1 LNTTVG
7 NRVLVPACIART
19 EESKMIIPAFRN
31 LRIRAKL
38 VSVTLFLVLV
48 PLLCI
53 SYLSL
58 DRFGKA
64 LRFAAEEDLDHLVR
78 NVYAM
83 CKIVQE
89 MVQNKVVSDLRVAN
103 DLLFRGGREITIDQN
118 EQVRFAAANQITG
131 EVIDVSV
138 PLWKVGNMV
147 LTGNTKFVDEVQN
160 LVGGTCTIFQRIE
173 GNRLLRTSTNVIDK
187 HGKRG
192 TGTFIPEDSPVT
204 QAILA
209 DLPYKG
215 RAYVVDDWYIT
226 AYEPLKGKDGSVIG
240 ALYVGVKEQSAHSLR
255 GEIKGIRV
263 GETGYVYIMDTRGN
277 LVIHPAREGGN
288 IIDSKDS
295 SGFEYIRAMIE
306 NALTLPEG
314 QIGTIR
320 YPWVNPELGE
330 KKPRVKML
338 KYIYFKPWNWVI
350 AAGTYEEEI
359 FSSLYETERFILLV
373 AFLALVL
380 SVFLTLTLSKVLTKP
395 IQELTEVT
403 TKMVGGD
410 LSQRVMVHG
419 ADEIGVLGT
428 SFNRM
433 ISQIRSYTSD
443 LEKMVGART
452 QELKESREKYRDL
465 SRFLNSILDSATEYA
480 IIALDFYGKITEF
493 NKGAEKIFGWSK
505 EEVTNEE
512 NIAIT
517 ILEEDKKSGV
527 QEWMSKRTRTEG
539 ICELEMTRLRK
550 NGQRFPVLTTVTA
563 IMDPSGKSSGFVEII
578 RDITLRKNLERQ
590 LRETK
595 EFLERIMES
604 SVDGILTTDLKG
616 KLTYV
621 NRAMEE
627 MLGYT
632 RAEILGRHIS
642 NFYVRGIQLAREIM
656 DLLKVAERAENFEM
670 QVRTKSG
677 KDLTILTSLFLLRNE
692 DGVMIGTA
700 GIFKDI
706 TEQKA
711 LEAKLKD
718 AQAYLVEATK
728 MRALGELV
736 AGVAHELNNPLMAS
750 QTILHVILKNV
761 PPGWPE
767 RERLEL
773 IRKCNDRIEKIVDH
787 LREFSRQTKP
797 ELREM
802 DVNQPVENAL
812 MITGQQ
818 LLNHGIT
825 LVRNLAG
832 GLPKVMGDPNQLEQ
846 VFLNLISNARDAIDD
861 AAGHKKEL
869 TIGSSFSEDR
879 GAPSVVVS
887 VKDTGTGIPAEN
899 LNKIF
904 EPFFSTKPV
913 GKGTGL
919 GLSLCFG
926 IVEAH
931 GGRIDVKSKVGEGTE
946 VLVIL
951 PARESGKE
959 PRNDKTDSGGR

>member
-1 LNTTVG
+1 
-7 NRVLVPACIART
+7 
-19 EESKMIIPAFRN
+19 
-31 LRIRAKL
+31 
-38 VSVTLFLVLV
+38 
-48 PLLCI
+48 
-53 SYLSL
+53 
-58 DRFGKA
+58 
-64 LRFAAEEDLDHLVR
+64 
-78 NVYAM
+78 
-83 CKIVQE
+83 
-89 MVQNKVVSDLRVAN
+89 
-103 DLLFRGGREITIDQN
+103 
-118 EQVRFAAANQITG
+118 
-131 EVIDVSV
+131 
-138 PLWKVGNMV
+138 
-147 LTGNTKFVDEVQN
+147 
-160 LVGGTCTIFQRIE
+160 
-173 GNRLLRTSTNVIDK
+173 
-187 HGKRG
+187 
-192 TGTFIPEDSPVT
+192 
-204 QAILA
+204 
-209 DLPYKG
+209 
-215 RAYVVDDWYIT
+215 
-226 AYEPLKGKDGSVIG
+226 
-240 ALYVGVKEQSAHSLR
+240 VGVKEQSAHSFK

-263 GETGYVYIMDTRGN
+263 GDTGYVYIMDSEGN
-277 LVIHPAREGGN
+277 LKVHPAREGGN
-288 IIDSKDS
+288 IIDSQDS
-295 SGFEYIRAMIE
+295 SGFEYIRAMIKDVL
-306 NALTLPEG
+306 ALPEG
-314 QIGTIR
+314 RIGTIR

-338 KYIYFKPWNWVI
+338 KYIYFEPWDWVI

-359 FSSLYETERFILLV
+359 FSSLHETQRFILLLV
-373 AFLALVL
+373 FLALAFGF
-380 SVFLTLTLSKVLTKP
+380 FLTLTLSKVLTKP
-395 IQELTEVT
+395 IQELTEIT
-403 TKMVGGD
+403 SKMVGGD
-410 LSQRVMVHG
+410 LSQRVKVHG

-433 ISQIRSYTSD
+433 ISQIQNYTSD

-480 IIALDFYGKITEF
+480 IVALDFYGRIMEF
-493 NKGAEKIFGWSK
+493 NKGAEKLFGWKK
-505 EEVTNEE
+505 EEVINKE
-512 NIAIT
+512 NIAVT
-517 ILEEDKKSGV
+517 IVTEDKKSGV

-539 ICELEMTRLRK
+539 LCELEMTRVRK

-578 RDITLRKNLERQ
+578 RDITVRKNLERQ

-627 MLGYT
+627 MLGYP
-632 RAEILGRHIS
+632 RGEILGIHIS
-642 NFYVRGIQLAREIM
+642 NFYVRGMQLAREIM
-656 DLLKVAERAENFEM
+656 DLLRVSERAENYEM
-670 QVRTKSG
+670 EVKTKAG
-677 KDLTILTSLFLLRNE
+677 KALTILTSLFLLRNE
-692 DGVMIGTA
+692 DDVIIGTA

-718 AQAYLVEATK
+718 AQAYLIEASK

-750 QTILHVILKNV
+750 QTILHVILKNLPV
-761 PPGWPE
+761 GWPE

-797 ELREM
+797 EFQEI

-825 LVRNLAG
+825 LVRHLAG

-861 AAGHKKEL
+861 AAGRKKEL
-869 TIGSSFSEDR
+869 TIRSSISEDG

-887 VKDTGTGIPAEN
+887 VKDTGTGIPPEN
-899 LNKIF
+899 LSKIF

-931 GGRIDVKSKVGEGTE
+931 GGKIDIKSKVGEGTE
-946 VLVIL
+946 ISVIL
-951 PARESGKE
+951 PTRESGKE
-959 PRNDKTDSGGR
+959 P

>member
-1 LNTTVG
+1 
-7 NRVLVPACIART
+7 
-19 EESKMIIPAFRN
+19 MIIPAFGN
-31 LRIRAKL
+31 LKIRAKL

-48 PLLCI
+48 PLLCV

-78 NVYAM
+78 NIYAI
-83 CKIVQE
+83 CKVQQE
-89 MVQNKVVSDLRVAN
+89 MVQSKVVSDLRVAN
-103 DLLFRGGREITIDQN
+103 DLLFRHSPQITVV
-118 EQVRFAAANQITG
+118 EKELVRFAAANQFTG
-131 EVIDVSV
+131 EMISVSV
-138 PLWKVGNMV
+138 PLWKVGDMV
-147 LTGNTKFVDEVQN
+147 LTGDTRFVDEVQN

-173 GNRLLRTSTNVIDK
+173 GNRLLRTSTNVIGK
-187 HGKRG
+187 EGKRG
-192 TGTFIPEDSPVT
+192 IGTFIPADSPVT

-209 DLPYKG
+209 DRPYRG
-215 RAYVVDDWYIT
+215 RAYVVNDWYIT

-240 ALYVGVKEQSAHSLR
+240 ALYVGVKEQSAHSFK

-263 GETGYVYIMDTRGN
+263 GDTGYVYIMDSEGN
-277 LVIHPAREGGN
+277 LKVHPAREGGN

-295 SGFEYIRAMIE
+295 SGFEYIRAMIKS
-306 NALTLPEG
+306 ALALPEG

-338 KYIYFKPWNWVI
+338 KYIYFKPWDWII

-359 FSSLYETERFILLV
+359 FSSLHETERFIVLLV
-373 AFLALVL
+373 FLALTFGF
-380 SVFLTLTLSKVLTKP
+380 FLTLTLSKVLTKP
-395 IQELTEVT
+395 IQELTEIT
-403 TKMVGGD
+403 TKMVSGD
-410 LSQRVMVHG
+410 LSQRVKVHG

-433 ISQIRSYTSD
+433 ISQIQNYTSD
-443 LEKMVGART
+443 LEKMVEART

-493 NKGAEKIFGWSK
+493 NKGAEKLFDWKK
-505 EEVTNEE
+505 EEVVNKE
-512 NIAIT
+512 NIALT
-517 ILEEDKKSGV
+517 ILPEDKKRGV
-527 QEWMSKRTRTEG
+527 QEWMSKRARAEG
-539 ICELEMTRLRK
+539 VCELEMARVRK
-550 NGQRFPVLTTVTA
+550 NGKHFPALTTVTA
-563 IMDPSGKSSGFVEII
+563 IMDPSGKVSGFVEII
-578 RDITLRKNLERQ
+578 RDITVRKNLERQ

-616 KLTYV
+616 KLTYA

-627 MLGYT
+627 MLGYS
-632 RAEILGRHIS
+632 RAEILGNHIS
-642 NFYVRGIQLAREIM
+642 NLYVQGMSLAREVM
-656 DLLKVAERAENFEM
+656 DLLKAVERADNFEM
-670 QVRTKSG
+670 EVKTKAG
-677 KDLTILTSLFLLRNE
+677 KVLTIMTSLFLLRNQ
-692 DGVMIGTA
+692 DNAIIGTA

-711 LEAKLKD
+711 LQAKLKD
-718 AQAYLVEATK
+718 AQAYLVEASK

-761 PPGWPE
+761 PADWPE

-787 LREFSRQTKP
+787 LRGFSRQTKP

-802 DVNQPVENAL
+802 DINQTVENAL

-825 LVRNLAG
+825 LVSNLSKD
-832 GLPKVMGDPNQLEQ
+832 LPKVMGDPNQLEQ

-861 AAGHKKEL
+861 TTGPKKEL
-869 TIGSSFSEDR
+869 TIRSNFSEDG
-879 GAPSVVVS
+879 GAPYVVVS
-887 VKDTGTGIPAEN
+887 VRDTGVGIPPEN

-926 IVEAH
+926 IIEAH
-931 GGRIDVKSKVGEGTE
+931 GGRIDIKSRVGEGTE
-946 VLVIL
+946 VSVIL

-959 PRNDKTDSGGR
+959 S

>member
-1 LNTTVG
+1 
-7 NRVLVPACIART
+7 
-19 EESKMIIPAFRN
+19 MIIPAFRN

-48 PLLCI
+48 PLLCVA
-53 SYLSL
+53 YLSL
-58 DRFGKA
+58 DRFGKS

-78 NVYAM
+78 NIYAM
-83 CKIVQE
+83 CKVQQE
-89 MVQNKVVSDLRVAN
+89 MVQSKVVSDLRVAN
-103 DLLFRGGREITIDQN
+103 ELLFKESPQITVVEN
-118 EQVRFAAANQITG
+118 ELVRFAAANQFTG
-131 EVIDVSV
+131 EIAFVSV
-138 PLWKVGNMV
+138 PLWKAGKMV
-147 LTGNTKFVDEVQN
+147 LTGDTRFVDEVQN

-173 GNRLLRTSTNVIDK
+173 GNRLLRTSTNVIGK
-187 HGKRG
+187 QGKRG

-209 DLPYKG
+209 DRPYRG

-240 ALYVGVKEQSAHSLR
+240 ALYVGVKEQSAHSFK

-263 GETGYVYIMDTRGN
+263 GDTGYVYIMDGEGN
-277 LVIHPAREGGN
+277 LKVHPAREGGN
-288 IIDSKDS
+288 IIDSRDS
-295 SGFEYIRAMIE
+295 SGFEYIRAMIKDVL
-306 NALTLPEG
+306 ALPEG
-314 QIGTIR
+314 RIGTIR

-330 KKPRVKML
+330 KTPRVKML
-338 KYIYFKPWNWVI
+338 KYIYFKPWDWVI
-350 AAGTYEEEI
+350 AAGTYEDEM
-359 FSSLYETERFILLV
+359 FSSLHETERFILMIVFV
-373 AFLALVL
+373 ALALVF
-380 SVFLTLTLSKVLTKP
+380 FLTLTLSKVLTKP
-395 IQELTEVT
+395 IQELTEIT

-410 LSQRVMVHG
+410 LSQRVKVHG

-433 ISQIRSYTSD
+433 ISQIQNYTSD

-452 QELKESREKYRDL
+452 QELKESREKHRDL

-480 IIALDFYGKITEF
+480 IIALDFYGRIMEF
-493 NKGAEKIFGWSK
+493 NKGAEKLFGWKK
-505 EEVTNEE
+505 EEVINKE
-512 NIAIT
+512 NIVLT
-517 ILEEDKKSGV
+517 ILPEDKKSGV

-539 ICELEMTRLRK
+539 MCELEMNRVRK
-550 NGQRFPVLTTVTA
+550 NGQRFPALTTVTA

-578 RDITLRKNLERQ
+578 RDITVRKNLERQ

-627 MLGYT
+627 MLGYS
-632 RAEILGRHIS
+632 RAEILGIHIS
-642 NFYVRGIQLAREIM
+642 NLYVRGMPLAREVM
-656 DLLKVAERAENFEM
+656 ELLKAAERAENYEM
-670 QVRTKSG
+670 EVKTKSG
-677 KDLTILTSLFLLRNE
+677 KELTIMTSLFLLRNQDE
-692 DGVMIGTA
+692 VIIGTA

-718 AQAYLVEATK
+718 AQAYLVEASK

-750 QTILHVILKNV
+750 QTILHVILKNL
-761 PPGWPE
+761 PAGWPE

-797 ELREM
+797 ELLEI

-818 LLNHGIT
+818 LLNHGIS
-825 LVRNLAG
+825 LVRHLAG
-832 GLPKVMGDPNQLEQ
+832 ALPKVMGDANQLEQ

-861 AAGHKKEL
+861 AGGHKKEL
-869 TIGSSFSEDR
+869 TIRSSFSED
-879 GAPSVVVS
+879 GGTPSVVVS
-887 VKDTGTGIPAEN
+887 VRDTGIGIPPEN
-899 LNKIF
+899 LSKIF

-931 GGRIDVKSKVGEGTE
+931 GGRIDIKSKVGEGTE
-946 VLVIL
+946 ISVIL
-951 PARESGKE
+951 PTRESGKE
-959 PRNDKTDSGGR
+959 P